1 MIVRHFIIK
10 HFYNMQPNRLFESSY
25 ANSAEEFN
33 LEMIPKSAK
42 KLNACSKSR
51 LVQYLECIL
60 LV

>member
-1 MIVRHFIIK
+1 
-10 HFYNMQPNRLFESSY
+10 MQPNRLFESSY